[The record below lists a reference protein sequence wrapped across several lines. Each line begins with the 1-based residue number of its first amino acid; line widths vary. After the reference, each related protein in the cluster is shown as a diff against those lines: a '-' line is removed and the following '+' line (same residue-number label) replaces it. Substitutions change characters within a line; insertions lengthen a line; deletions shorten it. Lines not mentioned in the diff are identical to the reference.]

1 MNAQSG
7 NVERQVAASGKNGE
21 GTDDGRSIG
30 AEIRA
35 LRKVQNMTLVELA
48 ALTGKSIGYLSQV
61 ERDINKPSHKVL
73 QQISEALGV
82 NVGWFFPE
90 DELTNPSERPYI
102 VRAGNRRRLA
112 YSDLGYT
119 DYLGMT
125 DYLLSPNVEGNLA
138 IGLTTLVRG
147 GSTGDDAYNH
157 EGDEA
162 GYVLEGSLELTID
175 GKAFVLG
182 PGDSYTFPSHLPHRF
197 RNCGKGKAV
206 FLWAITPIQ
215 LRPSQSMTRE

>member
-1 MNAQSG
+1 MNADLG
-7 NVERQVAASGKNGE
+7 NVEWQVVASGKDVE
-21 GTDDGRSIG
+21 GKNDERSIG

-35 LRKVQNMTLVELA
+35 LRKVQNMTLVRFAE
-48 ALTGKSIGYLSQV
+48 LTGKSIGYLSQI

-82 NVGWFFPE
+82 NVGWFFPD
-90 DELTNPSERPYI
+90 DESANPTERPYI

-119 DYLGMT
+119 DYLGMI

-147 GSTGDDAYNH
+147 GSTGDDAYTH

-162 GYVLEGSLELTID
+162 GYVLEGSLEITIE
-175 GKAFVLG
+175 GKTFILG
-182 PGDSYTFPSHLPHRF
+182 LGDSYTFPSHLAHRF

-215 LRPSQSMTRE
+215 LRPSQSMTRG